1 MNKEF
6 LKMQKLAGLIT
17 ESKYRQ
23 LLENQE
29 IVDRLLDKISDQGIG
44 SLTPEEREYL
54 DRHSRGEKNIP
65 EPTGPTKA
73 YTSDTDLYKI
83 ESFPAIQDTS
93 PIELPCDEGDGCD
106 KNDPDVLKLK
116 KLLSNPGIRNA
127 FTKIT
132 NDFYKD
138 DVPAEPIFGVISH
151 GIYFDGDFSSDLSTA
166 YLQIAGDGMWYVV
179 DSLDRFNE
187 GYKTEED
194 WDVTNW
200 RQL

>member
-17 ESKYRQ
+17 EGKYRQ

-83 ESFPAIQDTS
+83 ESLPAIQDTS
-93 PIELPCDEGDGCD
+93 EIELPCDGGDDCD

-116 KLLSNPGIRNA
+116 KLLSNPEIRNA

-138 DVPAEPIFGVISH
+138 DAPAEPIFGVIAH
-151 GIYFDGDFSSDLSTA
+151 GIMFDGDFSSPLSTA
-166 YLQIAGDGMWYVV
+166 YLQIAGDGMWYIV

-194 WDVTNW
+194 WDATNW